1 MKNQVDKT
9 RPDNVTEL
17 QRCNAQL
24 QEENTALR
32 EEINALRA
40 AHQTNPV
47 NHEARSAAEN
57 GYDESQFRFRTIFE
71 QSRLGNKII
80 SSDLRIIKANKT
92 LQEMLGYSEEELIG
106 TRITDYAHSD
116 SQQHWQELQAKL
128 WKQEMPSFHIEANMV
143 RKDGT
148 TRWCSVT
155 TFLFGDH
162 EIMLGYSILE
172 DISQRKAL
180 EEKPANLE
188 SVLAQNQQA
197 AGVGSFIADLE
208 TGMVQCSPILN
219 RIFGFPEG
227 EQCMHRDAFF
237 SVFDAASRER
247 HQQIL
252 AKAIAQVG
260 SYASEYKIIVGGLEK
275 WVWEKGEVR
284 KDEEGKWKVLGT
296 VQANDS
302 QTLQLLLGII
312 NGTTSTVTVGKPVR
326 DEQGKIIDFRYVLF
340 NNTAKQHIGAS
351 DEDTYM
357 IGKTLTELFPAAR
370 HNGNLERY
378 IDAFE
383 NNKSYQGIEYFHLRE
398 GISHWFSESA
408 YCFGDYIVITLTDIT
423 DRKQSEERLRNTE
436 ALLIESQKIA
446 NIGAFEWAEDMSG
459 GVGSPQFYQILGL
472 DDQAPISRE
481 TYSSAIHPE
490 DIPALN
496 EYIANWEKNKGL
508 FQTEY
513 RIIRK
518 DGAIR
523 HVWVR
528 ANLVGGKLMG
538 ALMDITER
546 KQAEE
551 KLRRSEALLLQ
562 SEKIA
567 NIGAFDWSA
576 DVTSGTGSPQLYK
589 ILGFDE
595 PELFLIGD
603 FLQIMHPEDVPRI
616 TQYIANWVKTGGV
629 FETEYRIMRKNDGV
643 LRHVWVRGDVV
654 GERLMGYLMDITE
667 RVEMERSNKKL
678 AIRNDELDNFVYTAS
693 HDLRAPLN
701 SMETLVEYLSQ
712 EIGSTKEN
720 AKGQLYLE
728 WLNKSIA
735 NLKNTLEDLTTVTEI
750 HPGEKKELV
759 NLKTVVEEV
768 QASLYKQIQEAGAV
782 IKVDLS
788 VPFLSIPKKHARSL
802 VFNMLSN
809 ALKFRSP
816 ERKPVIT
823 ISSHLEKDKT
833 RLSFADNGIGIK
845 AVNQPKVF
853 MIFKRFNPEIAG
865 RGVGMYLVKRVI
877 DLNGGDI
884 HLESK
889 ENVGT
894 TFHVQ
899 FPTENF

>member
-1 MKNQVDKT
+1 
-9 RPDNVTEL
+9 
-17 QRCNAQL
+17 
-24 QEENTALR
+24 
-32 EEINALRA
+32 
-40 AHQTNPV
+40 
-47 NHEARSAAEN
+47 
-57 GYDESQFRFRTIFE
+57 
-71 QSRLGNKII
+71 
-80 SSDLRIIKANKT
+80 
-92 LQEMLGYSEEELIG
+92 
-106 TRITDYAHSD
+106 
-116 SQQHWQELQAKL
+116 
-128 WKQEMPSFHIEANMV
+128 
-143 RKDGT
+143 
-148 TRWCSVT
+148 
-155 TFLFGDH
+155 
-162 EIMLGYSILE
+162 
-172 DISQRKAL
+172 
-180 EEKPANLE
+180 
-188 SVLAQNQQA
+188 
-197 AGVGSFIADLE
+197 
-208 TGMVQCSPILN
+208 
-219 RIFGFPEG
+219 
-227 EQCMHRDAFF
+227 
-237 SVFDAASRER
+237 
-247 HQQIL
+247 
-252 AKAIAQVG
+252 
-260 SYASEYKIIVGGLEK
+260 
-275 WVWEKGEVR
+275 
-284 KDEEGKWKVLGT
+284 
-296 VQANDS
+296 
-302 QTLQLLLGII
+302 
-312 NGTTSTVTVGKPVR
+312 
-326 DEQGKIIDFRYVLF
+326 
-340 NNTAKQHIGAS
+340 
-351 DEDTYM
+351 
-357 IGKTLTELFPAAR
+357 
-370 HNGNLERY
+370 
-378 IDAFE
+378 
-383 NNKSYQGIEYFHLRE
+383 
-398 GISHWFSESA
+398 
-408 YCFGDYIVITLTDIT
+408 
-423 DRKQSEERLRNTE
+423 
-436 ALLIESQKIA
+436 
-446 NIGAFEWAEDMSG
+446 MSG

-616 TQYIANWVKTGGV
+616 TQYISNWVKTGGV

-768 QASLYKQIQEAGAV
+768 QASLYKQIEEAGAV